1 MNRRKSYSAAGL
13 TYPDQGLTR
22 LGRAPEGYR
31 VARHRVAVGSGKQA
45 FARLAGGIL
54 AWDLHRVAGLRVD
67 PSTPRAAEGEDVVSR
82 FGVGPLR
89 LAARCRVVWAV
100 EEPDRAGFGYG
111 TLPGH
116 PASGEESFL
125 AVLAADG
132 RVYLELFA
140 YSRPSNW
147 FYRAGAPVTVA
158 VQKFVTRRYLAAARK
173 LAAGT

>member
-1 MNRRKSYSAAGL
+1 MNGRKSYSAARL

-22 LGRAPEGYR
+22 LDRAPSGYR
-31 VARHRVAVGSGKQA
+31 VVRHREAVGSGEEA
-45 FARLAGGIL
+45 FARLADGIL
-54 AWDLHRVAGLRVD
+54 GWNLHRGAGLRVD
-67 PSTPRAAEGEDVVSR
+67 PATSRAAEGVDVVSR

-89 LAARCRVVWAV
+89 LAAPCRVVWAV

-125 AVLAADG
+125 AVLG
-132 RVYLELFA
+132 SNGQVYLELFA
-140 YSRPSNW
+140 FSRPSNW

-158 VQKFVTRRYLAAARK
+158 VQEFVTRRYLAAARK
-173 LAAGT
+173 LAAGS

>member
-1 MNRRKSYSAAGL
+1 MIGRKSYSAAEL
-13 TYPDQGLTR
+13 TYPDQRLTR

-31 VARHRVAVGSGKQA
+31 VVRHRVAVGSGRED
-45 FARLAGGIL
+45 FARLADGIL
-54 AWDLHRVAGLRVD
+54 AWNLHRVAGLRVD
-67 PSTPRAAEGEDVVSR
+67 PSTPRAAEGVDVVSR
-82 FGVGPLR
+82 FGFGPLR
-89 LAARCRVVWAV
+89 LAAPCRVVWAA

-125 AVLAADG
+125 AVLGADG
-132 RVYLELFA
+132 QVYLELFA

-158 VQKFVTRRYLAAARK
+158 VQEFVTRRYLAAARK